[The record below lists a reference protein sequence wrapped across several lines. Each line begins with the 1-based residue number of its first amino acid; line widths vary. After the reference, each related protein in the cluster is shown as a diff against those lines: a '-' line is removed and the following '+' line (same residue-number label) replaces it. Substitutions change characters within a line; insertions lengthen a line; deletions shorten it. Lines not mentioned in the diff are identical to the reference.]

1 MTVNDKH
8 RKPSDMQRS
17 ISLLLVIA
25 MLATIFV
32 VSPFSVS
39 AADPVYVEFSSGA
52 VLLDSSYSGKN
63 VLIKNGVFSVTVS
76 GATNVNIIFE
86 SVTMDR
92 RYASDTNRTVPN
104 LYNVSQKLSW
114 GNTAQTCPLLL
125 TNNASATVA
134 FRGVNNFYAGTNGCT
149 VNSSNGYTKVQ
160 TGGGFA
166 GIQVDSGSTLTI
178 AQSGGTLNV
187 HGGYWVDADN
197 SNNVPNTSL
206 YENDG
211 NGYGWPSGAQTDLSG
226 GAGIG
231 GGAAWNTTTSAS
243 QNYTAGTPGTIIING
258 GNINAHGGHQAAG
271 IGGGLNSAATSTS
284 ITINGGNVV
293 AYGGRWAP
301 GIGDGDSLQNN
312 WTTKC
317 TDSYSIV
324 LNGGTIQATGGVN
337 CPGIGTTDEVS
348 ANQPRKDTSG
358 LTIYLKG
365 GEITAR
371 SGYPNKFNPKG
382 TTGYTGKD
390 AAAAIGAGNNTNMH
404 SNSIHVS
411 SAAKIIASGFGH
423 YSVTENGVNHETLP
437 TVNIDSDSYAFLGR
451 FPELTS
457 HTERPFELFEAQRF
471 DVVIGDKT
479 YQYVK
484 YVTQP
489 ANGSAGEIYYYC
501 PEAPDN
507 QWLKKAGA
515 DGTIDNASDVS
526 LDSITALETKIEEL
540 MLTLYVD
547 GNSVKIGE
555 IISPAHFRS
564 IALTLPNP
572 EEHGGIYALK
582 IPTDALYGYH
592 GTATLPTVGYVVIT
606 IGAQEQGV
614 LSGEIAYPGKL
625 NIKADA
631 VSETFT
637 DLDIYR
643 DESHT
648 DGRDGLIGDKFME
661 NMFAYRV
668 YIESTDKAAYLYAKF
683 APNDTTSV
691 SLEELSGAHLD
702 VDSATGI
709 VTATINMTD
718 LTEKVIR
725 LKKTDTVTVDGKAET
740 LHSVVYKITIVKKAE
755 YKIELN
761 PLDKIYDGM
770 AVKPSVKRLYDNL
783 ELKHEETENLPTE
796 NLTVTPPATLSQYEG
811 GSYGYSQGGNRVLNF
826 SLSYSQTQNGNG
838 MDYVVT
844 VNVTGQSNTTVTS
857 DSNTFTFHVQP
868 SKDGS
873 APTVTGDNL
882 DKAIASYSYWWN
894 NYTFYLRAK
903 DGKLTIDRNN
913 TNSFPLFELSA
924 GNPTVTTHA
933 TDNKTAAKAAAN
945 AAFAAGEVMGQW
957 SYTDTITKTL
967 NGSVTANLFKTTY
980 SSGANNSVSAGIDQ
994 TDYIYEHTTSVSGT
1008 YTLTSEDII
1017 PTEAELNSVEYTYY
1031 RQDGTAWT
1039 PIGAAPKDAGT
1050 YKVSAKIAAVSYN
1063 ATSETQ
1069 FTISKR
1075 KVTVNRIEHPLTYV
1089 SSAEYAGWTETG
1101 TTHPVEKPG
1110 RIFLNNVIS
1119 GDDLSATAVSIFYND
1134 ITIGYKAD
1142 KITLEGITLSGASA
1156 HNYETAA
1163 TQRVFGQ
1170 ISYKLDQAIFKKK
1183 PGMPWDKFYPVDS
1196 KDPVNPGS
1204 ADYHSP
1210 VTDIGGN
1217 KVYDTHGDHVYART
1231 ENTGEDQS
1239 IYAVDI
1245 EFGAMYFSYSKS
1257 QWNPNTMTYEELA
1270 DESRWTGFEGGNNC
1284 VTVINRSNRA
1294 VYYAPNVRID
1304 FLHSAIGNSTTGIKA
1319 NFYDTNADTGTIITG
1334 IKREL
1339 SAATAGNTATLGTA
1353 SSQTCYIRLSGVP
1366 QLAES
1371 DQFTVVGGV
1380 TVTLSRTNE

>member
-39 AADPVYVEFSSGA
+39 AADPAYVEFSSGA
-52 VLLDSSYSGKN
+52 VLLDSSYSGAN

-92 RYASDTNRTVPN
+92 RYASDTNGTVQN
-104 LYNVSQKLSW
+104 LYNVSQSLGWVKND
-114 GNTAQTCPLLL
+114 GTYTAQTCPLLL

-149 VNSSNGYTKVQ
+149 VSNTNYYTKNQ
-160 TGGGFA
+160 SGGGFA

-187 HGGYWVDADN
+187 HGAFYVETDN
-197 SNNVPNTSL
+197 SNNVPNTNL
-206 YENDG
+206 YENDSV
-211 NGYGWPSGAQTDLSG
+211 GYGWPSGAQTDLSG

-271 IGGGLNSAATSTS
+271 IGGGLNGAATSTS
-284 ITINGGNVV
+284 ITINGGNVA

-312 WTTKC
+312 WTTKYK
-317 TDSYSIV
+317 DSYSIDI
-324 LNGGTIQATGGVN
+324 NGGTIQATGGVN
-337 CPGIGTTDEVS
+337 CPGIGTADEVS
-348 ANQPRKDTSG
+348 ANQTRKDTSG
-358 LTIYLKG
+358 LTIQLNG

-371 SGYPNKFNPKG
+371 SGYPDGFNPNG
-382 TTGYTGKD
+382 TAGYSGTD

-471 DVVIGDKT
+471 DVAIGDKT

-507 QWLKKAGA
+507 KWLKKAGA
-515 DGTIDNASDVS
+515 DGTIENAADVS
-526 LDSITALETKIEEL
+526 LDSLSALETKIEEL

-547 GNSVKIGE
+547 EGSVKIGE

-592 GTATLPTVGYVVIT
+592 GQATLPAVGYVVIT

-631 VSETFT
+631 VSETLT

-643 DESHT
+643 DASHT
-648 DGRDGLIGDKFME
+648 DGRNGLIGDKFME

-668 YIESTDKAAYLYAKF
+668 YIESTDDMAYLYAKF
-683 APNDTTSV
+683 EPNDTTLV

-709 VTATINMTD
+709 VTATIDMTD

-770 AVKPSVKRLYDNL
+770 AVKPSIVRLYS
-783 ELKHEETENLPTE
+783 EETNEE
-796 NLTVTPPATLSQYEG
+796 Y
-811 GSYGYSQGGNRVLNF
+811 
-826 SLSYSQTQNGNG
+826 
-838 MDYVVT
+838 
-844 VNVTGQSNTTVTS
+844 
-857 DSNTFTFHVQP
+857 
-868 SKDGS
+868 
-873 APTVTGDNL
+873 
-882 DKAIASYSYWWN
+882 
-894 NYTFYLRAK
+894 
-903 DGKLTIDRNN
+903 
-913 TNSFPLFELSA
+913 
-924 GNPTVTTHA
+924 
-933 TDNKTAAKAAAN
+933 
-945 AAFAAGEVMGQW
+945 
-957 SYTDTITKTL
+957 
-967 NGSVTANLFKTTY
+967 
-980 SSGANNSVSAGIDQ
+980 
-994 TDYIYEHTTSVSGT
+994 
-1008 YTLTSEDII
+1008 I

-1031 RQDGTAWT
+1031 RQDDTAWT

-1050 YKVSAKIAAVSYN
+1050 YKVSARIAAVSYN

-1075 KVTVNRIEHPLTYV
+1075 TVTVNRIEYPLTYV
-1089 SSAEYAGWTETG
+1089 SSAEYNAGWTGTG
-1101 TTHPVEKPG
+1101 TTHRVENPG

-1119 GDDLSATAVSIFYND
+1119 GDDLSATAASIFYND

-1142 KITLEGITLSGASA
+1142 KITLEGITLSGASV
-1156 HNYETAA
+1156 HNYEPADT

-1183 PGMPWDKFYPVDS
+1183 PGQHWDKFYPVDS
-1196 KDPVNPGS
+1196 KDPVKPET

-1210 VTDIGGN
+1210 VTDIGGE

-1270 DESRWTGFEGGNNC
+1270 DESRWTGFEGENNR

-1294 VYYAPNVRID
+1294 VYYAPHVRID
-1304 FLHSAIGNSTTGIKA
+1304 FLHSAIGDSTTGIKA
-1319 NFYDTNADTGTIITG
+1319 NFYKTNADTGTIITG
-1334 IKREL
+1334 IKQEL
-1339 SAATAGNTATLGTA
+1339 SAATAGNTAALGTA
-1353 SSQTCYIRLSGVP
+1353 SREMCYIRLSGVP

-1380 TVTLSRTNE
+1380 TVTISRTNE